1 MKNLSIPALLLVGAL
16 ALTGCTAGTGNASA
30 ALKAEPVNAE
40 TVADVKPVD
49 LKQEWA
55 DEKVSQFLS
64 GQGAR
69 SFGAFAG
76 EATGSIESWHS
87 PQ

>member
-1 MKNLSIPALLLVGAL
+1 MGAPALA
-16 ALTGCTAGTGNASA
+16 GCTAGTGNASA
-30 ALKAEPVNAE
+30 ALKAPVNAE

-49 LKQEWA
+49 PKQDWA

-69 SFGAFAG
+69 GLGAFAG